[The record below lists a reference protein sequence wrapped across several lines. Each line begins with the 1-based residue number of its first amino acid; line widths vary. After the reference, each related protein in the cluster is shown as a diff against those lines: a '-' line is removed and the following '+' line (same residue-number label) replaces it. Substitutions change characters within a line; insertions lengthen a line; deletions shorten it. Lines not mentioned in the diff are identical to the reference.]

1 MKQGTYY
8 SRNREKVLK
17 REKLKR
23 ENLNFQE
30 LSKNKEYQRIYY
42 IEKLKERRKQN
53 RPEITEHKYNKR
65 NKKDYSVNVKRGS
78 FIIDFS

>member
-30 LSKNKEYQRIYY
+30 LSKNKEWI
-42 IEKLKERRKQN
+42 
-53 RPEITEHKYNKR
+53 NK
-65 NKKDYSVNVKRGS
+65 
-78 FIIDFS
+78 FII